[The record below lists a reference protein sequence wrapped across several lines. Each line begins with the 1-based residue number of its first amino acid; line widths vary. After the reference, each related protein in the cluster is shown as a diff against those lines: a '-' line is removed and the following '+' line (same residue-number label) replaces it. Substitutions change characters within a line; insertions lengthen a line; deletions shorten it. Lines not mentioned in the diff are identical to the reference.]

1 MFRSLWFRLTGTVVA
16 LVIFTLGLALI
27 ATLII
32 AGRQLTEFI
41 QNTSDEII
49 KITAPA
55 DLMGGQPLVDLGSG
69 SPAIEITED
78 SQGGVEIGTSSGAG
92 VKVSPDGGVE
102 IDSGSTA
109 GITVGA
115 DGAVEITAGDQALS
129 QIDVQIPEIVRS
141 QSVQLARDV
150 QSTVLVAVGVSGFLA
165 ILAGT
170 WLFWQITRPLT
181 RLRDAAEQIAEGKLD
196 TRVQVKS
203 KDEVGRVGLAFN
215 HMAGELQHQ
224 EGLRKVMVADI
235 AHELRTP
242 LSVMQINLEAMK
254 DELLPASPQELDGLH
269 HEVIRLSRLVE
280 DLRLLSLADSGNL
293 HLRRDPIDV
302 NALVET
308 AVRRMKPQ
316 AEAQGVLLG
325 ASLSRR
331 PATISGD
338 EDKLHQVLANLVS
351 NALRFT
357 PAGKRV
363 EARVQS
369 DGQQVMLQVSDE
381 GPGID
386 PADLPELFERF
397 FKGDRARSR
406 DDSGSGLGL
415 SIVKQLVELH
425 GGHVH
430 AGPCSVGRAA
440 GDYPAA
446 GGRSRCTFFPLT
458 INLMTNA
465 S

>member
-1 MFRSLWFRLTGTVVA
+1 MLRSLWFRLTGTVVA

-27 ATLII
+27 ATLVI

-55 DLMGGQPLVDLGSG
+55 DLAGDQTLVDPGSDPPSIKFNEDTPG
-69 SPAIEITED
+69 SI
-78 SQGGVEIGTSSGAG
+78 EIGTDSGAG
-92 VKVSPDGGVE
+92 ISVSP
-102 IDSGSTA
+102 
-109 GITVGA
+109 
-115 DGAVEITAGDQALS
+115 DGAVEITTGDQALS
-129 QIDVQIPEIVRS
+129 QIDVRIPEIVRS
-141 QSVQLARDV
+141 QSAQLARDV

-181 RLRDAAEQIAEGKLD
+181 RLRDAAEQIAAGKLD

-215 HMAGELQHQ
+215 HMAGELQRQ

-242 LSVMQINLEAMK
+242 LSVMQVNLEAMK
-254 DELLPASPQELDGLH
+254 DDLLPASPEELDGLH

-293 HLRRDPIDV
+293 HLRSDLIDV

-316 AEAQGVLLG
+316 AEAQGVILG
-325 ASLSRR
+325 ATLSSK
-331 PATISGD
+331 PATIVGD
-338 EDKLHQVLANLVS
+338 EDKLHQVLANLMS

-357 PAGKRV
+357 PSGKRV
-363 EARVQS
+363 EVGVQA
-369 DGQQVMLQVSDE
+369 DLQQVTLQVADE
-381 GPGID
+381 GQGID
-386 PADLPELFERF
+386 PTDLPDLFEPF

-406 DDSGSGLGL
+406 NDSGSGLGL

-425 GGHVH
+425 GGQVQ
-430 AGPCSVGRAA
+430 AGLPESGGLQVTVWL
-440 GDYPAA
+440 PAA
-446 GGRSRCTFFPLT
+446 GAESL
-458 INLMTNA
+458 
-465 S
+465 SSQ

>member
-27 ATLII
+27 ATLVI
-32 AGRQLTEFI
+32 AGRQLTEFV
-41 QNTSDEII
+41 QNTSNEII
-49 KITAPA
+49 KITAPS
-55 DLMGGQPLVDLGSG
+55 DLVGGEPLINLGNG
-69 SPAIEITED
+69 PTDIVINED
-78 SQGGVEIGTSSGAG
+78 SQGGVEIGTDSGAG
-92 VKVSPDGGVE
+92 VSVSPDGAVE
-102 IDSGSTA
+102 IDTGSSA
-109 GITVGA
+109 GLSVGEDGTVQ
-115 DGAVEITAGDQALS
+115 ITAGDQALS

-141 QSVQLARDV
+141 QSAQLARDV

-181 RLRDAAEQIAEGKLD
+181 RLRDAAEQIAAGKLD

-215 HMAGELQHQ
+215 HMAGELQRQ

-242 LSVMQINLEAMK
+242 LSVMQVNLEAMK
-254 DELLPASPQELDGLH
+254 DELLPASPEELDGLH

-293 HLRRDPIDV
+293 HLRSDPIDV

-316 AEAQGVLLG
+316 AETQGVILG
-325 ASLSRR
+325 ASLSSI
-331 PATISGD
+331 PATIIGD
-338 EDKLHQVLANLVS
+338 EDKLHQVLANLLS

-357 PAGKRV
+357 PSGKRV
-363 EARVQS
+363 EVSVQ
-369 DGQQVMLQVSDE
+369 
-381 GPGID
+381 
-386 PADLPELFERF
+386 ADRQ
-397 FKGDRARSR
+397 A
-406 DDSGSGLGL
+406 
-415 SIVKQLVELH
+415 
-425 GGHVH
+425 GH
-430 AGPCSVGRAA
+430 AA
-440 GDYPAA
+440 G
-446 GGRSRCTFFPLT
+446 T
-458 INLMTNA
+458 
-465 S
+465 

>member
-1 MFRSLWFRLTGTVVA
+1 MLRSLWFRLTGTVVV

-27 ATLII
+27 ATLVI

-55 DLMGGQPLVDLGSG
+55 DLVGGQPLIDPGSG
-69 SPAIEITED
+69 SPDFQFNED
-78 SQGGVEIGTSSGAG
+78 TQGGLEIGTNSGAG
-92 VKVSPDGGVE
+92 IIVSPDGVVE
-102 IDSGSTA
+102 INT
-109 GITVGA
+109 
-115 DGAVEITAGDQALS
+115 GDQDLS

-141 QSVQLARDV
+141 QSAQLARDV

-170 WLFWQITRPLT
+170 WLFWQITRPLA
-181 RLRDAAEQIAEGKLD
+181 RLRDAAEQIADGKLD
-196 TRVQVKS
+196 TRVRVKS

-215 HMAGELQHQ
+215 HMASELQRQ

-242 LSVMQINLEAMK
+242 LSVMQVNLEAMK
-254 DELLPASPQELDGLH
+254 DDLLPASPEELDGLH
-269 HEVIRLSRLVE
+269 HEVIWLSRLVE

-293 HLRRDPIDV
+293 HLRSDLIDV

-316 AEAQGVLLG
+316 AEAQGIILG
-325 ASLSRR
+325 ASLSSM
-331 PATISGD
+331 PATIIGD
-338 EDKLHQVLANLVS
+338 EDKLQQVLANLVS

-357 PAGKRV
+357 PFGKRV
-363 EARVQS
+363 EVSVRADRQRVT
-369 DGQQVMLQVSDE
+369 LQVADE

-386 PADLPELFERF
+386 PADLPDLFERF
-397 FKGDRARSR
+397 FKGDRARGRS
-406 DDSGSGLGL
+406 DSGSGLGL
-415 SIVKQLVELH
+415 SIVKQLIELH
-425 GGHVH
+425 GGQVQ
-430 AGPCSVGRAA
+430 ADLPESGGLQVTVWL
-440 GDYPAA
+440 PAA
-446 GGRSRCTFFPLT
+446 GADPL
-458 INLMTNA
+458 
-465 S
+465 SSH

>member
-1 MFRSLWFRLTGTVVA
+1 MLRSLWFRLTGTVVA

-27 ATLII
+27 ATLVI

-55 DLMGGQPLVDLGSG
+55 DLVGDQTLVDPGSDPPSIKFNEDTPG
-69 SPAIEITED
+69 SI
-78 SQGGVEIGTSSGAG
+78 EIGTDSGAG
-92 VKVSPDGGVE
+92 ISVSP
-102 IDSGSTA
+102 
-109 GITVGA
+109 
-115 DGAVEITAGDQALS
+115 DGAVEISTGDQALS
-129 QIDVQIPEIVRS
+129 QIDVRIPEIVRN
-141 QSVQLARDV
+141 QSAQLARDV

-181 RLRDAAEQIAEGKLD
+181 RLRDAAEQIAAGKLD

-215 HMAGELQHQ
+215 HMAGELQRQ

-242 LSVMQINLEAMK
+242 LSVMQVNLEAMK
-254 DELLPASPQELDGLH
+254 DELLPASPEELDGLH

-293 HLRRDPIDV
+293 RLHSDLIDV

-316 AEAQGVLLG
+316 AEAQGVILG
-325 ASLSRR
+325 ATLSSK
-331 PATISGD
+331 PATIIGD
-338 EDKLHQVLANLVS
+338 EDKLHQVLGNLMS

-357 PAGKRV
+357 PSGKRV
-363 EARVQS
+363 EVSVQANR
-369 DGQQVMLQVSDE
+369 QQVTLQVADE

-406 DDSGSGLGL
+406 NDSGSGLGL
-415 SIVKQLVELH
+415 SIVKQLVQLH
-425 GGHVH
+425 GGQVQANLPESGGLEVAVRLPV
-430 AGPCSVGRAA
+430 AGAESL
-440 GDYPAA
+440 
-446 GGRSRCTFFPLT
+446 S
-458 INLMTNA
+458 
-465 S
+465 SQ

>member
-1 MFRSLWFRLTGTVVA
+1 MLRSLWFRLTGTVVV
-16 LVIFTLGLALI
+16 LVIFTLGLALM

-41 QNTSDEII
+41 QNTSNEII
-49 KITAPA
+49 KITAPST
-55 DLMGGQPLVDLGSG
+55 LVGDQSLSGPGSG
-69 SPAIEITED
+69 SPAIKINED
-78 SQGGVEIGTSSGAG
+78 AQGGVEIGTGTG
-92 VKVSPDGGVE
+92 
-102 IDSGSTA
+102 A

-115 DGAVEITAGDQALS
+115 DGAVEISTGDQALS

-150 QSTVLVAVGVSGFLA
+150 QTTVLVAVGVSGFLA

-170 WLFWQITRPLT
+170 WLFWQITRPLA
-181 RLRDAAEQIAEGKLD
+181 RLRDAAEQIADGKLD

-242 LSVMQINLEAMK
+242 LSVMQVNLEAMK
-254 DELLPASPQELDGLH
+254 DELLPASPEELDGLH

-316 AEAQGVLLG
+316 AEARGVLLG

-331 PATISGD
+331 PATITGD

-357 PAGKRV
+357 PAGRRV
-363 EARVQS
+363 EVSVQA
-369 DGQQVMLQVSDE
+369 DRQQVMLHVSDQ

-386 PADLPELFERF
+386 PADLPDLFTRF

-406 DDSGSGLGL
+406 NDSGSGLGL

-425 GGHVH
+425 GGQVQ
-430 AGPCSVGRAA
+430 AGLLKSGGLQVTIRL
-440 GDYPAA
+440 PAVTA
-446 GGRSRCTFFPLT
+446 DALSSL
-458 INLMTNA
+458 
-465 S
+465 